1 MPAES
6 STNLEH
12 QIRSQPDALTALLG
26 SADVRRQVHEAAER
40 LHRSRRL
47 WVVGTGTS
55 LHAAELGA
63 SLIQLSGRQ
72 AHAVPAMQFVDF
84 APLVGPQDG
93 VIVITHTAE
102 TAFALST
109 RAQAFT
115 AGLGPVLIT
124 KRGSGF
130 PDAIET
136 VEKETSDTYTVSYTT
151 AVLALAMLAKELGAE
166 QLDDATLGRVPAAV
180 AAAIA
185 DPSVGAIPQPERLL
199 VLVGAGPSAV
209 TAREG
214 ALKVREASRF
224 LAEGYDAEYLLH
236 GSAVPLDAR
245 DRLVALFPPGSER
258 PGRGGRARRR
268 TGARPGH
275 APGRAGRS
283 SRHARAAPAHGP
295 AAAPGAAVRG
305 GAFAEPRHRHRGSVE
320 RPGDLGDRR
329 AVTPVHREPATTER
343 TP

>member
-1 MPAES
+1 MPAS
-6 STNLEH
+6 TDTNLER
-12 QIRSQPDALTALLG
+12 QIRSQPEALAALLS

-47 WVVGTGTS
+47 WIVGTGTS

-72 AHAVPAMQFVDF
+72 AHAVPAMEFVDF

-93 VIVITHTAE
+93 IVVITHTAE
-102 TAFALST
+102 TAYALST
-109 RAQAFT
+109 RAQAFS
-115 AGLGPVLIT
+115 AGLGPVMIT

-136 VEKETSDTYTVSYTT
+136 VDKETSDTYTVSFST
-151 AVLALAMLAKELGAE
+151 AVLALAMLAKELGADS
-166 QLDDATLGRVPAAV
+166 LDDAVLGQVPDAV

-185 DPSVGAIPQPERLL
+185 SPSVDAIAQPERLL
-199 VLVGAGPSAV
+199 VFVGAGPSAV

-236 GSAVPLDAR
+236 GSAVPLDGR
-245 DRLVALFPPGSER
+245 DHVVALFPPDPSGLVE
-258 PGRGGRARRR
+258 AL
-268 TGARPGH
+268 
-275 APGRAGRS
+275 
-283 SRHARAAPAHGP
+283 ARAAELEKVPVTRLTQPAGLP
-295 AAAPGAAVRG
+295 DTLAQLPLTARLQLLALRFAQERGQDPDTVIVGAWN
-305 GAFAEPRHRHRGSVE
+305 
-320 RPGDLGDRR
+320 D
-329 AVTPVHREPATTER
+329 PATWAIGA
-343 TP
+343 P